1 MQLAKLDNQHGMEGE
16 TMSVNIDLLKSL
28 DSLENN

>member
-1 MQLAKLDNQHGMEGE
+1 MQLAKLDNQTWDGRRNNVSERRF
-16 TMSVNIDLLKSL
+16 VKSL